1 MAIRP
6 ILRMGH
12 PILRR
17 RAEPVGDPATPEIRA
32 LVADMVDTMRA
43 AHGRGIAAPQI
54 GVSRRLVIFHAP
66 LDDQNSRAVADAPLT
81 VLADP
86 VVEVLDPALASDWE
100 GCLSVPGLKGLVPR
114 ARVIRYRG
122 LDLDGRPVERIARD
136 FHARVAQHEI
146 DHLDGIL
153 YPQRMTDLGTLE
165 FLDSEPFED

>member
-1 MAIRP
+1 
-6 ILRMGH
+6 MGH

-17 RAEPVGDPATPEIRA
+17 RADPVGDPTTPEIRA
-32 LVADMVDTMRA
+32 LVADLVETMRA
-43 AHGRGIAAPQI
+43 AHGRGIAAPQV

-66 LDDQNSRAVADAPLT
+66 LIDEDSRDIADAPLT
-81 VLADP
+81 VLVDP
-86 VVEVLDPALASDWE
+86 LIEVIDPALTSDWE

-114 ARVIRYRG
+114 ASAIRYRG
-122 LDLDGRPVERIARD
+122 LDLDGRPVDRIARD

-165 FLDSEPFED
+165 FLNNEPFED